1 MAKLWT
7 DILVPVVIVGAVA
20 AQTVGME
27 ISRASRLHAWFPQ
40 YRRDTVEKV
49 EADTQ
54 KALPVRRPDTLAIKA
69 DSLQAPA
76 DSLQAPADSLLA
88 QADTLGARLDS
99 LKAELA
105 AGFSSAAPKDTLE
118 EEEFDLFGEA
128 QDTTPKIFARDTM
141 RVPDS
146 LKLTD
151 PFLYEWYVAVK
162 DGYTH
167 RLVVDSL
174 KAEGDSLIWP
184 RIDSLYMADSTAV
197 AKAKFDAWYAG
208 LSKSERRRYDY
219 EQKLPAIL
227 HKQDS
232 IRRIKDSVQHI
243 KDSIRQNTPRIL
255 ETAFL
260 PDSLYYKRLV
270 SWKHDRLYNK
280 VEVFEWDT
288 TANYRFYDLPF
299 MKKDVGASWLGMPG
313 AAYQHYNWFLRGEEK
328 SASFYEPLEGWSYTP
343 ENLVQF
349 NTKTP
354 YTELEYYGNLFS
366 STTTA
371 ADAFRV
377 FTTQNILPS
386 LNITLEM
393 KRYGGAGI
401 LKHEHTDNRNYVVA
415 GNYLG
420 KKYLAHGG
428 FIYNHGTREE
438 SGGVRDNMW
447 VRDTTV
453 DVREIEV
460 NLGAATNRFKKMQ
473 VFYDQSY
480 RIPFEFIEQLRHRG
494 DSTWEKPD
502 TLNTNIMTGF
512 VGTSSEYSVY
522 SKKYV
527 DNADEALTSFYRN
540 QFNINPLKSADSLRH
555 MRLENRIFVR
565 FQPWKEDA
573 VVSKLEGGV
582 GNRIQA
588 FYLQSPQEVLYR
600 SANQRWNSFYV
611 YAGAEGSVGKYFNW
625 NATGLYNFAGTE
637 VNDLSIKAD
646 ATLSLYPFR
655 RQPKSP
661 IRLNAHF
668 ETALLEPDFYQQH
681 FYSNHFRWENDF
693 GKASTTR
700 IQARL
705 DIPRWRLSADVGY
718 ALLANNVYYD
728 TLGVARQNAQAMS
741 VLSARLTKDFVFGPM
756 HLENSALLQLSSKP
770 EVLPLPLL
778 ALNLRWYAQFNV
790 VDPKVLQ
797 LQLGLNLRYNTRWFA
812 PSYNPVAGVFVNQQ
826 QELYGNTPIFDV
838 FVNMQWKKVCLFL
851 KFENAGKGWPLA
863 KHDYFSAHHYIQ
875 APAILKFGISWPF
888 YPRLGTSRT
897 MSERAGAGMGSGGG
911 SGSGGGGFGGL
922 GGGGQ
927 TGGGGGRSRSTR

>member
-1 MAKLWT
+1 MAKIWT

-20 AQTVGME
+20 AQTVGVE
-27 ISRASRLHAWFPQ
+27 VSRASRLRSWFP
-40 YRRDTVEKV
+40 RFRPDTVEQV
-49 EADTQ
+49 AADTQ
-54 KALPVRRPDTLAIKA
+54 KALARLRPDSLALPADTLSVA
-69 DSLQAPA
+69 DSLRPA
-76 DSLQAPADSLLA
+76 A
-88 QADTLGARLDS
+88 DS
-99 LKAELA
+99 LKAA
-105 AGFSSAAPKDTLE
+105 ADSLKDAPKAQKDTLE
-118 EEEFDLFGEA
+118 EDDFDLFGEPE
-128 QDTTPKIFARDTM
+128 DTTPKVFARDTM
-141 RVPDS
+141 KVPDS

-151 PFLYEWYVAVK
+151 PFLYEWYVATK

-184 RIDSLYMADSTAV
+184 RIDSLYFADSTAV
-197 AKAKFDAWYAG
+197 AKAKFEAWYAG
-208 LSKSERRRYDY
+208 LTKAERKRYDY

-232 IRRIKDSVQHI
+232 IRKRKDSIQHI

-270 SWKHDRLYNK
+270 SWRHNRLYNS

-288 TANYRFYDLPF
+288 TSNYHFYDLPF
-299 MKKDVGASWLGMPG
+299 MKEDVGASWLGMPG
-313 AAYQHYNWFLRGEEK
+313 SAYQPYNWFLRGENK
-328 SASFYEPLEGWSYTP
+328 SASFYEAIDGWSYTP
-343 ENLVQF
+343 DNLTQF

-386 LNITLEM
+386 LNVTLEM

-401 LKHEHTDNRNYVVA
+401 LKHEKTDNRNYVVA

-438 SGGVRDNMW
+438 SGGVQDNMW
-447 VRDTTV
+447 IRDTTV

-460 NLGAATNRFKKMQ
+460 SLAAATNRYKKIQ
-473 VFYDQSY
+473 LFFDQSY
-480 RIPFEFIEQLRHRG
+480 RIPFEFIDELRHRK
-494 DSTWEKPD
+494 DTAWVKPD
-502 TLNTNIMTGF
+502 TLNTDIMTGF
-512 VGTSSEYSVY
+512 IGTSTEYSVY

-527 DNADEALTSFYRN
+527 DNVDETLSAFYRDVV
-540 QFNINPLKSADSLRH
+540 NINPTKSSDSLRH
-555 MRLENRIFVR
+555 MRLDNRIFVR

-573 VVSKLEGGV
+573 AVSKLEGGI
-582 GNRIQA
+582 GNRIQTY
-588 FYLQSPQEVLYR
+588 YLQSPQEVLFR
-600 SANQRWNSFYV
+600 SANQRWNSFYA
-611 YAGAEGSVGKYFNW
+611 YAGAEGRLGKYFDW

-637 VNDLSIKAD
+637 VNDLAVKAD

-655 RQPKSP
+655 RMPKSP

-668 ETALLEPDFYQQH
+668 ETTLQEPDFYQQH

-693 GKASTTR
+693 SKASTTR
-700 IQARL
+700 LMARL
-705 DIPRWRLSADVGY
+705 DIPRWRLKAEVGY
-718 ALLANNVYYD
+718 ALLTGNVYYD
-728 TLGVARQNAQAMS
+728 TLGVARQNAQGMS
-741 VLSARLTKDFVFGPM
+741 VLSARLTKDFVFGPI
-756 HLENSALLQLSSKP
+756 HLDNSALLQLSSNS

-778 ALNLRWYAQFNV
+778 ALNLRWYAQFNI

-797 LQLGLNLRYNTRWFA
+797 LQAGVNLRYNTRWFA
-812 PSYNPVAGVFVNQQ
+812 PAYNPVAGVFVNQQ
-826 QELYGNTPIFDV
+826 QELYGNCPVFDV

-851 KFENAGKGWPLA
+851 KYENAGKGWPLD
-863 KHDYFSAHHYIQ
+863 KHDYFTAHHYIQ

-888 YPRLGTSRT
+888 YPRLGENKT
-897 MSERAGAGMGSGGG
+897 MSARAGSGM
-911 SGSGGGGFGGL
+911 SGGGGSSMS
-922 GGGGQ
+922 
-927 TGGGGGRSRSTR
+927 GGRSSTGGSGGTGRAGGLNRSTR